1 LSDSNK
7 GTELTV
13 FLDTIPN
20 LIRLKQTQPAENFL
34 KQRFQEEL
42 AQRIDRWGQLPYQ
55 LVQIK
60 YFESFATQARSLYI
74 DGYFVAALALCG
86 MAVEALC
93 ISIADERVQDEI
105 LKSKLKDPFDNDI
118 RAKIN
123 ILKKHFKVKK
133 TGSLLHQVLDIRNDH
148 LHLHKKISL
157 EKALECILK
166 LHLAVLGEYGIV
178 PHGQGKAR
186 LSTKKDVEE
195 MAKMMGISL

>member
-1 LSDSNK
+1 MSDSYK
-7 GTELTV
+7 GTEATV

-20 LIRLKQTQPAENFL
+20 LIRLKQTQLAESFL

-93 ISIADERVQDEI
+93 ISVAEERIHDGV
-105 LKSKLKDPFDNDI
+105 LKNRLIDPLTDV
-118 RAKIN
+118 R
-123 ILKKHFKVKK
+123 KKN
-133 TGSLLHQVLDIRNDH
+133 S
-148 LHLHKKISL
+148 
-157 EKALECILK
+157 
-166 LHLAVLGEYGIV
+166 
-178 PHGQGKAR
+178 
-186 LSTKKDVEE
+186 
-195 MAKMMGISL
+195 